1 MAIFSAMEF
10 ALLFNN
16 FNKYAHISAEEQAII
31 EKTLIKRF
39 VKKRK
44 NLLGQGDVSR
54 YLYFVNKGVLRSYTV
69 DKQGTEHVL
78 QFAMEDYW
86 IADLCSFVTQT
97 PGDINIDAIED
108 TEVLMLPHHE
118 LDILYEK
125 IPGFEKFFRQLYQR
139 AYVSLQKRY
148 NLSQSINAEERY
160 RELIL
165 QQPDIGMR
173 IPLIYIASYLGITA
187 ESLSRIRKKIAAK

>member
-1 MAIFSAMEF
+1 MEF

-16 FNKYAHISAEEQAII
+16 FNKYAHVSEEEQALI
-31 EKTLIKRF
+31 EKILIKRF
-39 VKKRK
+39 VKKRRT
-44 NLLGQGDVSR
+44 LLNQGDVSR
-54 YLYFVNKGVLRSYTV
+54 YLYFVNKGVLRSYTI
-69 DKQGTEHVL
+69 DKQGTEHIV
-78 QFAMEDYW
+78 QFAPEDYW

-125 IPGFEKFFRQLYQR
+125 IPGLEKFFRQLYQR
-139 AYVSLQKRY
+139 AYVALQKRY
-148 NLSQSINAEERY
+148 NSSQSISAEERY
-160 RELIL
+160 RELMQ
-165 QQPDIGMR
+165 QQPDIAMR

-187 ESLSRIRKKIAAK
+187 ESLSRIRKRISTTK